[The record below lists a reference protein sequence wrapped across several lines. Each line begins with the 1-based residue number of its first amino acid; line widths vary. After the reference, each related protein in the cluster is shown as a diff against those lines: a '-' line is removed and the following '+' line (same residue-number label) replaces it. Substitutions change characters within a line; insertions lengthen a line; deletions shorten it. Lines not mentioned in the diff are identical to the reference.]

1 MTQIWYGARHFL
13 FCSGRHPFQSASTGR
28 QRALSPMASPGEPLS
43 AVPSASRHLRW
54 DAESFRTA
62 IARLLRATTCLAL
75 PLRTISPWQ
84 VRRHDALPDRP
95 GSDGDHTTRSC
106 PGDGSPGHS
115 PSPRRWPGL
124 FLLLRTQPFRYQL
137 HPAACRMP
145 SWSSLKSLRE
155 NHRFAASSEGVGLP
169 TAFHHRGRGR
179 GRAPGAMERAASPVR
194 ASRFPPR
201 C

>member
-1 MTQIWYGARHFL
+1 MPADALILWGRCRTLAARANVWSDDS
-13 FCSGRHPFQSASTGR
+13 CTKGQYRPGR
-28 QRALSPMASPGEPLS
+28 S
-43 AVPSASRHLRW
+43 AVMVRCLTGAAPTA
-54 DAESFRTA
+54 RT
-62 IARLLRATTCLAL
+62 
-75 PLRTISPWQ
+75 
-84 VRRHDALPDRP
+84 HDAWSLR
-95 GSDGDHTTRSC
+95 
-106 PGDGSPGHS
+106 DGSPGHS

-137 HPAACRMP
+137 HPAACRLP

-155 NHRFAASSEGVGLP
+155 NHRFAASTEGVGLP